1 MTNELV
7 AVIVFAAWLKAGRG
21 VNLCLLIFVYY
32 LMYYISHKINH
43 DFLPNLSAEIYFISQ
58 IFIDLTILFSCLL
71 LAYKNTKQSFILL
84 MYAVIVFSS
93 LTVEG
98 LRLVDE
104 VSSSYVLIDLY
115 DLRQEYSHALDLI
128 FAVLGSGRGELI
140 NDIGLSIRG
149 SRVYNRIINL
159 KATIQSYK
167 L

>member
-1 MTNELV
+1 MTNEL
-7 AVIVFAAWLKAGRG
+7 ALLVILLVWLKTGRG
-21 VNLCLLIFVYY
+21 VNLCLLIAAYY
-32 LMYYISHKINH
+32 VLYEISQG
-43 DFLPNLSAEIYFISQ
+43 LTVNLTQIYFISQ
-58 IFIDLTILFSCLL
+58 IFVDLTILFFCLL
-71 LAYKNTKQSFILL
+71 LAYKNGKQSFILS

-93 LTVEG
+93 LAVDG

-104 VSSSYVLIDLY
+104 VSNSYVLIDLY

-149 SRVYNRIINL
+149 SRVYNRVINL

>member
-1 MTNELV
+1 MSNEL
-7 AVIVFAAWLKAGRG
+7 ALLVILLVWLKTGRG
-21 VNLCLLIFVYY
+21 VNLCFLIAVYY
-32 LMYYISHKINH
+32 VLYEISQR
-43 DFLPNLSAEIYFISQ
+43 LTVNLTQIYFASQ
-58 IFIDLTILFSCLL
+58 ILIDITILFSCLL
-71 LAYKNTKQSFILL
+71 LAYKNGKQSFILS

-93 LTVEG
+93 LAVEG

-104 VSSSYVLIDLY
+104 VSNSYVLIDLY

>member
-1 MTNELV
+1 VSNEL
-7 AVIVFAAWLKAGRG
+7 ALLVIFLVWLKNGRG
-21 VNLCLLIFVYY
+21 VNLCLLIVFYY
-32 LMYYISHKINH
+32 FLYEISQRLTVNI
-43 DFLPNLSAEIYFISQ
+43 PQIYFTSQ
-58 IFIDLTILFSCLL
+58 ILVDITILFSCLL

-93 LTVEG
+93 LAVEG

-104 VSSSYVLIDLY
+104 VSSSYALIDLY
-115 DLRQEYSHALDLI
+115 DLRQGYSHALDLI